1 MRGQRTF
8 ILAAV
13 TLAAVLGPASAAL
26 AHGDGDNHR
35 IALGTAGGV
44 EVSVWA
50 DGADGT
56 SRVPV
61 LIGVG
66 GDDEP
71 QSVTVHS
78 TTAEGAAVVSEAT
91 PSTAP
96 GFWSATITAD
106 INVETPVVVTVTDF
120 TGRERA
126 MAFTY
131 ILPSSSLLKKVIV
144 MLAMAHGAACATW
157 LWGRRRRV
165 FGRPAAEQVATA
177 GA

>member
-35 IALGTAGGV
+35 IALGTADGL
-44 EVSVWA
+44 EISVWA

-61 LIGVG
+61 LIGI
-66 GDDEP
+66 DDGAP
-71 QSVTVHS
+71 TSVTVHS
-78 TTAEGAAVVSEAT
+78 STADGATIVSEAT
-91 PSTAP
+91 QSTAP
-96 GFWSATITAD
+96 GFWSATISAD
-106 INVETPVVVTVTDF
+106 INVATPVVVIVTDA

-126 MAFTY
+126 MAFSYT
-131 ILPSSSLLKKVIV
+131 LPSSSLLKKVIV
-144 MLAMAHGAACATW
+144 MLALAHGAACATW

-165 FGRPAAEQVATA
+165 FGRPAIEQAATV